1 MFAIVSVALS
11 VLAIWRIAKSSLS
24 YKPLWIIGSAFG
36 FVGVAADFGHS
47 SDLYLQFGIQIPVIR
62 IFWLL
67 PGGGP
72 IVKAMFLS
80 LPLPPSSE
88 AVRLK
93 VHRGGEIP
101 GPSAFHPSRSFQ

>member
-72 IVKAMFLS
+72 IVKAMF
-80 LPLPPSSE
+80 PFI
-88 AVRLK
+88 AVAALLR
-93 VHRGGEIP
+93 
-101 GPSAFHPSRSFQ
+101 SRSSQSAPGR